1 MKHGNP
7 GGVQTNLNVQNKTGP
22 GKQDFEVKYNLVSVE
37 P

>member
-1 MKHGNP
+1 M
-7 GGVQTNLNVQNKTGP
+7 QTNLNVQNTKTGP